1 MTIVT
6 DYKQCRQCGF
16 ERADYEL
23 DCSTSE
29 ERVDCRKCGHSEAMA
44 RVEDDGKVTW
54 KHVVREGSGVLAY
67 DSGHAF
73 VARYLYSEEDVLWA
87 EGWLRERLAAGEVDA
102 RSAYLTRWNGEK
114 KAVEFVIGSFYESPA
129 DDPPAPA
136 KPAKPTIPIWIHPQK
151 LQNYANSF
159 ELPKC
164 RQEFLDMVQGKIDT
178 HDQAWF
184 TRDVEGKRKYV
195 VFTEPEN
202 PAEWTKYEV

>member
-73 VARYLYSEEDVLWA
+73 VAGPSIMVPSGDPAWELWSA
-87 EGWLRERLAAGEVDA
+87 ASALAVTG
-102 RSAYLTRWNGEK
+102 
-114 KAVEFVIGSFYESPA
+114 
-129 DDPPAPA
+129 
-136 KPAKPTIPIWIHPQK
+136 
-151 LQNYANSF
+151 
-159 ELPKC
+159 
-164 RQEFLDMVQGKIDT
+164 
-178 HDQAWF
+178 
-184 TRDVEGKRKYV
+184 
-195 VFTEPEN
+195 
-202 PAEWTKYEV
+202 